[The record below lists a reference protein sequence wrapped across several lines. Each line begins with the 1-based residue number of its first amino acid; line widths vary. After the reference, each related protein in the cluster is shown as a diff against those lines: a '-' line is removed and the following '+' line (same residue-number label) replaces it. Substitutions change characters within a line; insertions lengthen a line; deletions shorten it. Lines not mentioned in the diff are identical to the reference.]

1 MCAVLILG
9 LLWFLT
15 NLVSLDS
22 QAAEN
27 PDQRWIFQFGVRI
40 LPSATPKSSLMYN
53 TTKGTSGTRTK
64 PSFLPCWLANREP
77 KGHLREGTDSWCS
90 VIWAE
95 LQLHLHWQVGLR
107 DAQIGRNLVPGSDFL
122 LPVGQ
127 TELFQ
132 NRASW
137 IPLADHELLRARI
150 LVDLLCPP
158 RLVNVSQIET
168 PTYCWWAV

>member
-1 MCAVLILG
+1 M
-9 LLWFLT
+9 
-15 NLVSLDS
+15 
-22 QAAEN
+22 
-27 PDQRWIFQFGVRI
+27 
-40 LPSATPKSSLMYN
+40 
-53 TTKGTSGTRTK
+53 
-64 PSFLPCWLANREP
+64 
-77 KGHLREGTDSWCS
+77 DSWCS

-137 IPLADHELLRARI
+137 IPLADRELLRARI

-168 PTYCWWAV
+168 PTYCLLNEQCRLTAPGSSGRHLFIPLPPVGVPQSKKLSSVGEEGLPNIVHPHV